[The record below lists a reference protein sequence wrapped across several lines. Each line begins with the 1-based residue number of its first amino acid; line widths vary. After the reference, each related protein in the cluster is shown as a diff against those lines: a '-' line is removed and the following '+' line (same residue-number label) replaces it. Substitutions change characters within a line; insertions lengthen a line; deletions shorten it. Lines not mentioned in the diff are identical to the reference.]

1 MEDSAGTKCYG
12 EEMGVDHLFDH
23 IEDLLEFPNDDELL
37 LNMDHMVGSSDS
49 ADECLLPIDVTQAA
63 SQAEA
68 NFEPMLLSLP
78 EDAFL
83 SDTQGDTSNCTGLIK
98 VGDALNGEEEHL
110 GPCDELDMTQLEWLS
125 NFFDEAP
132 SASSFPVD
140 NPISTIIT
148 AKTPNTI
155 APEPKKVECT
165 ITIPTPTL
173 ALSAPNDI
181 AKEDPSLIFC
191 TSSPVSVL
199 EQTSYSGG
207 SSASSSVSSSSS
219 FSSSNSFS
227 RASLSP
233 RSVTPPEPNF
243 AIPARPRSKRSRPAS
258 FSPRNHVIVPFLPPS
273 SETQSIIESMSE
285 SESVPVSVP
294 IKVSVPMPVLPPVQ
308 VPAPVMP
315 PAKKKKKA
323 AKRVSYGDNEEADW
337 GEFQTQATAVRRCM
351 HCQIEKTPQWRAGPM
366 GPKTLCNACGVRYKS
381 GRLFPEYRP
390 AASPTFVPAIHSNSH
405 KKVVEMRLK
414 ATEGAGTDLLKLIR
428 IKEE

>member
-1 MEDSAGTKCYG
+1 
-12 EEMGVDHLFDH
+12 
-23 IEDLLEFPNDDELL
+23 
-37 LNMDHMVGSSDS
+37 
-49 ADECLLPIDVTQAA
+49 
-63 SQAEA
+63 
-68 NFEPMLLSLP
+68 
-78 EDAFL
+78 
-83 SDTQGDTSNCTGLIK
+83 
-98 VGDALNGEEEHL
+98 
-110 GPCDELDMTQLEWLS
+110 MTQLEWLS

-132 SASSFPVD
+132 SASSFPVG
-140 NPISTIIT
+140 NTITTINA
-148 AKTPNTI
+148 AKTTTT
-155 APEPKKVECT
+155 PEPKKVECT

-173 ALSAPNDI
+173 AVAAPNDI
-181 AKEDPSLIFC
+181 TKEDPNLLFC

-233 RSVTPPEPNF
+233 RSVAPPEPNF
-243 AIPARPRSKRSRPAS
+243 VIPARPRSKRTRPAS

-273 SETQSIIESMSE
+273 SETQPIIESIAE
-285 SESVPVSVP
+285 SDPVPISVPVP
-294 IKVSVPMPVLPPVQ
+294 VSVPMPVLPPVQ
-308 VPAPVMP
+308 VPVPVMP

-323 AKRVSYGDNEEADW
+323 AKRASYGDNEEAEW
-337 GEFQTQATAVRRCM
+337 GEFRPQATAVRRCM

-390 AASPTFVPAIHSNSH
+390 AASPTFVPSIHSNSH

-414 ATEGAGTDLLKLIR
+414 ATQSTDALGSDLLQLIR
-428 IKEE
+428 RKRE

>member
-1 MEDSAGTKCYG
+1 
-12 EEMGVDHLFDH
+12 
-23 IEDLLEFPNDDELL
+23 
-37 LNMDHMVGSSDS
+37 
-49 ADECLLPIDVTQAA
+49 
-63 SQAEA
+63 
-68 NFEPMLLSLP
+68 
-78 EDAFL
+78 
-83 SDTQGDTSNCTGLIK
+83 
-98 VGDALNGEEEHL
+98 
-110 GPCDELDMTQLEWLS
+110 MTQLEWLS

-132 SASSFPVD
+132 SASSFPVG
-140 NPISTIIT
+140 NTITTINA
-148 AKTPNTI
+148 AKTTTT
-155 APEPKKVECT
+155 PEPKKVECT

-173 ALSAPNDI
+173 AVAAPNDI
-181 AKEDPSLIFC
+181 TKEDPNLLFC

-233 RSVTPPEPNF
+233 RSVAPPEPNF
-243 AIPARPRSKRSRPAS
+243 VIPARPRSKRTRPAS

-273 SETQSIIESMSE
+273 SETQPIIESIAE
-285 SESVPVSVP
+285 SDPVPISVPVP
-294 IKVSVPMPVLPPVQ
+294 VSVPMPVLPPVQ
-308 VPAPVMP
+308 VPVPVMP

-323 AKRVSYGDNEEADW
+323 AKRASYGDNEEAEW
-337 GEFQTQATAVRRCM
+337 GEFRPQATAVRRCM

-390 AASPTFVPAIHSNSH
+390 AASPTFVPSIHSNSH

-414 ATEGAGTDLLKLIR
+414 ATQSTDALGSDLLQLIR
-428 IKEE
+428 RKREWCDLCWFVICQSTLESMLYWLVY